1 MWSSWGNWVKD
12 GQCSVTCGKGVKKH
26 VRTRSCSN
34 PAPQNGGEDCVGD
47 SREITTK
54 QCTEK
59 VCPLEDPVQCKLKS
73 CSRYGNCNCA
83 FGFYGDGFTC
93 KGSRGKKFLLL
104 FMETVSDLQSD
115 IMRNRS
121 TEIHVAALEPSNI
134 KLRSSAENLRS
145 LPFSG
150 GKSVS
155 AGASTLKIPIK
166 FRTTDFKTEKKAI
179 LLESTAPVSVF
190 SLNHDGYSSDSTL
203 ILPVERLGTRYI
215 IGSTDPY
222 TSREKAH
229 KSQIAVAA
237 LDDNTDITIQL
248 KMKSNSSLY
257 YQNRQYF
264 SGEKM
269 VVNLNKFGSL
279 QLSHQTDL
287 TGTVVVANRPVA
299 VFAGN
304 RCNKL
309 QRFGYCSHLIE
320 QLPPTSDLDS
330 KFIIPPSLETS
341 GTRVR
346 IVSPGKTRVR
356 FYLNTGKR
364 EKVMQPGTSHD
375 AEFHGDHSVYIEA
388 DGPIMVLSF
397 AIRMGRGG
405 EGDPYMS
412 IVPGLNQ
419 YLSQYY
425 IMVPTGYTK
434 NFLSVILKAKA
445 KSKLLIDGKRFSR
458 ESVISKI
465 KVTARRED
473 YVVLVL
479 QVNPGG
485 HRLET
490 KDGSRFGLMV
500 HGQSDGDNYGYAA
513 NIVKVS

>member
-1 MWSSWGNWVKD
+1 M
-12 GQCSVTCGKGVKKH
+12 TCGEGVKKH
-26 VRTRSCSN
+26 TRIRSCNN
-34 PAPQNGGEDCVGD
+34 PAPQNGGKDCVGI
-47 SREITTK
+47 SKEITTK

-59 VCPLEDPVQCKLKS
+59 ICPLEDPPQCKQKT
-73 CSRYGNCNCA
+73 CSMYGDCKCA

-104 FMETVSDLQSD
+104 FMETISDLQSE
-115 IMRNRS
+115 IISNRS
-121 TEIHVAALEPSNI
+121 TEIHVAALESSNI
-134 KLRSSAENLRS
+134 KLQSSSENLRS

-155 AGASTLKIPIK
+155 MGASTLKIPISFK
-166 FRTTDFKTEKKAI
+166 TTDFKTEKKAI
-179 LLESTAPVSVF
+179 LLESTNPVSVF

-203 ILPVERLGTRYI
+203 ILPVERLGTKYI

-222 TSREKAH
+222 SSRDKAH
-229 KSQIAVAA
+229 RSQVAVAA
-237 LDDNTDITIQL
+237 LHDNTGVTIQL
-248 KMKSNSSLY
+248 KMKSNTSLY
-257 YQNRQYF
+257 YQNKQYF

-269 VVNLNKFGSL
+269 TINLDMFGSF

-287 TGTVVVANRPVA
+287 TGTLVDANRPVA

-309 QRFGYCSHLIE
+309 QQFGYCSHLIE
-320 QLPPTSDLDS
+320 QLPPTKDLDS
-330 KFIIPPSLETS
+330 KFIVPPSLETS

-346 IVSPGKTRVR
+346 IVSPRKTRVS

-375 AEFHGDHSVYIEA
+375 AEFHGDHSVYIHA
-388 DGPIMVLSF
+388 DGPIMVLGF
-397 AIRMGRGG
+397 AVRMGRGG

-425 IMVPTGYTK
+425 ILVPTGYTK
-434 NFLSVILKAKA
+434 NFLSVILKAA
-445 KSKLLIDGKRFSR
+445 ARSKLLIDGKPFSGK
-458 ESVISKI
+458 SIISEI
-465 KVTARRED
+465 KVTAWRED
-473 YVVLVL
+473 HTVLVL
-479 QVNPGG
+479 QVSPGG

-490 KDGSRFGLMV
+490 TDGSRFGLMV